1 MQLIRCRYT
10 SSRCN
15 SSRWKR
21 TYVNIKKWRRFYSYD
36 SDPGLN
42 AAIFGA
48 ADPTQVQRE
57 RTVTI
62 AGDPAVPGLVAD
74 QVYTYT
80 LTTQNSEFGCNLPA
94 NQQSV
99 TGNITISPQPTI
111 TLLPGGSDNLS
122 ICSGESISDT
132 QGGNDIVWE
141 IQGFATNA
149 SIDTAVTPLPPGVIQ
164 NYNEISQITEVTF
177 DAGGPQKVY

>member
-1 MQLIRCRYT
+1 MLTLT
-10 SSRCN
+10 SRN
-15 SSRWKR
+15 GGDF
-21 TYVNIKKWRRFYSYD
+21 TVTD

-48 ADPTQVQRE
+48 ADPTQVQPGE

-62 AGDPAVPGLVAD
+62 AGDPAVVAD

-99 TGNITISPQPTI
+99 TGNITISPEPTI
-111 TLLPGGSDNLS
+111 TLTSDQTIYQFVLENLFQQ
-122 ICSGESISDT
+122 E
-132 QGGNDIVWE
+132 
-141 IQGFATNA
+141 
-149 SIDTAVTPLPPGVIQ
+149 
-164 NYNEISQITEVTF
+164 
-177 DAGGPQKVY
+177 K